1 MKVLLFLLL
10 SVATTAAYA
19 QADAAQQA
27 AQQATQDV
35 AMASQAAQQAAQ
47 QAMQDAQQANQQAL
61 QAALNNQQPTYP
73 GPSGYGRSD
82 KPTFSPRSG
91 KYSSPTTVT
100 MTVNVPK
107 ASIYYTTDGSAPTP
121 NSNLYT
127 HPIQISSS
135 TQLRAMSQSPIYSA
149 SRVANAKYVIA
160 PAPQSIPSSPQ
171 SGTGHHP

>member
-1 MKVLLFLLL
+1 MLRPMPL
-10 SVATTAAYA
+10 SRPLSKPHKTWRWPHRQRSRQLSRQLSRPCRMPSRQISRPCRPHSTI
-19 QADAAQQA
+19 
-27 AQQATQDV
+27 
-35 AMASQAAQQAAQ
+35 SSR
-47 QAMQDAQQANQQAL
+47 
-61 QAALNNQQPTYP
+61 PTRE
-73 GPSGYGRSD
+73 PSGYGRSD